1 MLFFFSSRRRHTS
14 CALVTGVQTCALPI
28 SFSGLVAKTRCSL
41 TVLGMVISFRG
52 AMQAAP
58 PRGRNQPA
66 AAASSVAISI
76 FVIVI
81 IASKARFAL
90 LRSASVVRSSRR
102 RGVICQK
109 KPQRSLHQ
117 QIGRAHV

>member
-28 SFSGLVAKTRCSL
+28 TFSGLVAKTRCSL

-90 LRSASVVRSSRR
+90 LRRSEEHTSELQSLMRISYA
-102 RGVICQK
+102 VFCLKKQK
-109 KPQRSLHQ
+109 RIQ
-117 QIGRAHV
+117 Q